1 MHTLSMFYSSFD
13 FLCKFQTFYLLFRVF
28 IYSQYSFMSFILL
41 MILHM
46 ILGDLSWSYS
56 RFFWDS
62 FKLSLKLLEPGN
74 VCVEGAAVILII
86 IIITNTNR
94 ISNNIYFQ
102 FFVAN
107 TKRKEKYS
115 HFLYFKT

>member
-1 MHTLSMFYSSFD
+1 
-13 FLCKFQTFYLLFRVF
+13 
-28 IYSQYSFMSFILL
+28 MSFILL

-86 IIITNTNR
+86 IIIITNTNR
-94 ISNNIYFQ
+94 ISNNI
-102 FFVAN
+102 
-107 TKRKEKYS
+107 
-115 HFLYFKT
+115 

>member
-28 IYSQYSFMSFILL
+28 IYSQYSFMSFILF
-41 MILHM
+41 MIVHM
-46 ILGDLSWSYS
+46 ILPDLSWSYS

-86 IIITNTNR
+86 IIIITNTNR
-94 ISNNIYFQ
+94 ISNNI
-102 FFVAN
+102 
-107 TKRKEKYS
+107 
-115 HFLYFKT
+115 

>member
-1 MHTLSMFYSSFD
+1 MHSLSMFYSSFD
-13 FLCKFQTFYLLFRVF
+13 SLSKFQTFYLFFRVF

-62 FKLSLKLLEPGN
+62 FKLSLKLLEPEN
-74 VCVEGAAVILII
+74 VCVEGTTVILII
-86 IIITNTNR
+86 ITIKITNR
-94 ISNNIYFQ
+94 ISNNI
-102 FFVAN
+102 
-107 TKRKEKYS
+107 
-115 HFLYFKT
+115 